1 MKLNDIDLNKLAH
14 FMEVVKAGGITKAAL
29 KLNLTPSAISQSIR
43 ALELAFDL
51 PLFDR
56 VGKQLILTSDGKT
69 LAQNLGKYQDGLEE
83 TFNALK
89 SGSTQIRGR
98 VRLGIFYGFSH
109 QLAAEF
115 LARLKNEHPEL
126 EVDVVFGSPSELDR
140 LLQYKKLDYAIN
152 LFESGRN
159 SALKDT
165 PLTSDELWLV
175 SSQSPPRRSLGLTEL
190 RKAPFIDYYRKSHL
204 ITSWISHHFGKK
216 VREVPIAMYAAH
228 SEMVVQLIMQGVG
241 IGIVP
246 SSIARR
252 YVKDRK
258 LFVIRGKKKQLESQ
272 IWLKEPKDSAASP
285 AKLLVKQ
292 KLLET
297 FEGQ

>member
-1 MKLNDIDLNKLAH
+1 MKLNDVDLNKLAH

-43 ALELAFDL
+43 ALESAFDL

-56 VGKQLILTSDGKT
+56 VGKQLILTGDGKT
-69 LAQNLGKYQDGLEE
+69 LAQSLLKYQEGLEVS
-83 TFNALK
+83 FNALK
-89 SGSTQIRGR
+89 SRSTQVRGR
-98 VRLGIFYGFSH
+98 ARLGIFYGFSH

-115 LARLKNEHPEL
+115 LARLKTEHPEL

-140 LLQYKKLDYAIN
+140 LLHYKKLDYAIN

-159 SALKDT
+159 FPIKDT

-175 SSQSPPRRSLGLTEL
+175 SSQPPPRRSLGLAEL

-228 SEMVVQLIMQGVG
+228 YAGGWDRHRSLFDSQALCRRSEALRDSRQEKAVG
-241 IGIVP
+241 
-246 SSIARR
+246 
-252 YVKDRK
+252 
-258 LFVIRGKKKQLESQ
+258 ESD
-272 IWLKEPKDSAASP
+272 LA
-285 AKLLVKQ
+285 
-292 KLLET
+292 
-297 FEGQ
+297 